1 MQATFA
7 MFKASLLSIVR
18 DKQLMGGII
27 AFPVIFL
34 VAFAAFDL
42 SITGTGLG
50 AEGDVDYYSFVVP
63 GLLAM
68 TAMDFAVSWT
78 SSSYARLKETKVL
91 RRLDATPIRRSSF
104 VAGQVAARTLIA
116 TVQAIAVLGVAM
128 LLGAEFAG
136 SLVLLLALSVLAAAT
151 FMPLGF
157 AIGARASGVESASVL
172 SGMIVLPVVFLSGAF
187 FPTAGLPD
195 WLQPVVDVLPMAP
208 LLEAM
213 RTVAIAGGS
222 IADIA
227 GDVLVVAAWIP
238 VTFGLAV
245 LAMRK
250 RRGRVAAPSPRAVA
264 AEAPIG

>member
-1 MQATFA
+1 MRSTLA

-18 DKQLMGGII
+18 DRQLMGGVI

-42 SITGTGLG
+42 SLTGTGLG
-50 AEGDVDYYSFVVP
+50 ADGDVDYYSFVVP

-78 SSSYARLKETKVL
+78 SASYARLKDTKVL

-104 VAGQVAARTLIA
+104 VAGQVAARALIG
-116 TVQAIAVLGVAM
+116 TIQAVAVLVVATI
-128 LLGAEFAG
+128 LGAEFAG
-136 SLVLLLALSVLAAAT
+136 SLVLLVALSVLAAAT

-157 AIGARASGVESASVL
+157 AIGARASGVESASVMA
-172 SGMIVLPVVFLSGAF
+172 GMTVLPVVFLSGAF
-187 FPTAGLPD
+187 FPTAGLPE
-195 WLQPVVDVLPMAP
+195 WLRPIVEVLPMAP

-222 IADIA
+222 IVDVA
-227 GDVLVVAAWIP
+227 GEVLIVIAWIP

-245 LAMRK
+245 VAMRK
-250 RRGRVAAPSPRAVA
+250 RRRSVTGPTPATAT
-264 AEAPIG
+264 